1 MTDRNDGIDAVGPM
15 MQPSAS
21 LRTVFRDDCFA
32 GRSVFVTGASS
43 GIGRSAATALSRHGA
58 RLVINGR
65 DESRLAETVALL
77 AGNGHGV
84 VPGALTDADG
94 TTELVKAAAQRHGP
108 FDAIFHA
115 AGNFA
120 VRAIKMTRQAHLEQ
134 TFNASVFGAY
144 GVGRAAA
151 NPKVLADGGALLLM
165 SSVAALRGSPAL
177 AAYSGA
183 KAAVLGLTR
192 VLALELAPRRVRVNA
207 VVASTITTE
216 MHWKTLENADMKH
229 VDANEARHPL
239 GFGSPAQLDD
249 AVMFLLSDA
258 STWITGAEIAVDGGY
273 SAG

>member
-1 MTDRNDGIDAVGPM
+1 
-15 MQPSAS
+15 
-21 LRTVFRDDCFA
+21 VFRDDCFA

-43 GIGRSAATALSRHGA
+43 GIGRSAAVALSRCGA
-58 RLVINGR
+58 RLVLNGR
-65 DESRLAETVALL
+65 SEERLAESVALL
-77 AGNGHGV
+77 AGDGHAAV
-84 VPGALTDADG
+84 SGALTDADS
-94 TTELVKAAAQRHGP
+94 TADLVKAAARHHGP
-108 FDAIFHA
+108 FNAIFHA

-120 VRAIKMTRQAHLEQ
+120 VRAIKMTRQAQIDE

-151 NPKVLADGGALLLM
+151 SPKVLADGGSLLLM
-165 SSVAALRGSPAL
+165 SSVAAWRGNPAL

-216 MHWKTLENADMKH
+216 MHWKTLENADMAH

-239 GFGSPAQLDD
+239 GFGAPEQMDD
-249 AVMFLLSDA
+249 AVLFLLSDA

>member
-1 MTDRNDGIDAVGPM
+1 MTA
-15 MQPSAS
+15 PSAS
-21 LRTVFRDDCFA
+21 VFRDDCLA
-32 GRSVFVTGASS
+32 GRTIFVTGASS
-43 GIGRSAATALSRHGA
+43 GIGRSAAVALSRCGA
-58 RLVINGR
+58 RLVLNGR
-65 DESRLAETVALL
+65 SEERLADSLALL
-77 AGNGHGV
+77 AGAGHAAA
-84 VPGALTDADG
+84 PGALTDADS
-94 TTELVKAAAQRHGP
+94 TADLVKAAARDHGP
-108 FDAIFHA
+108 FHAIFHA

-120 VRAIKMTRQAHLEQ
+120 VRAIKMTKQAQLDD

-151 NPKVLADGGALLLM
+151 SPKVLADGGSLLLM
-165 SSVAALRGSPAL
+165 SSVAAWRGNPAL

-216 MHWKTLENADMKH
+216 MHWKTLENADMTH

-239 GFGSPAQLDD
+239 GFGSPEQMND
-249 AVMFLLSDA
+249 AVLFLLSDA